1 MENFGTIKDTF
12 NNILAESI
20 IKKNKNGQ
28 KLFGS
33 FLKLLKEDKILKTQ
47 YYIYKNLQT
56 PKFNNDVDAQF
67 YIKEN
72 INLLK
77 ELNKEKIIKGNKK
90 LLSLLKNQEII
101 KENAELYNHINI
113 LVNTKKTASSL
124 DTLQKSLNFI
134 KDKILKEEEIKEE
147 SKFENVGLPPSVLT
161 KMAVNRFNLR
171 YADID
176 DDEKNI
182 IKTVLN
188 GTSEDKKEVYNTLK
202 TECIDLIDNRLNEEI
217 DLDLK
222 DKMLKVKD
230 KLLRMSYDP
239 DEYVKN
245 IDKVYELKKSVAAE
259 E

>member
-20 IKKNKNGQ
+20 IKKNKKGQ

-33 FLKLLKEDKILKTQ
+33 FLKLLKENKILKTQ

-56 PKFNNDVDAQF
+56 PKFNNSVDAKF
-67 YIKEN
+67 FIKEN

-77 ELNKEKIIKGNKK
+77 ELNQEKIRIGNKK
-90 LLSLLKNQEII
+90 LLSLLKNQDIV
-101 KENAELYNHINI
+101 KENAELYDHINI
-113 LVNTKKTASSL
+113 LVSTEKTPSSL
-124 DTLQKSLNFI
+124 GSLQKSINFI
-134 KDKILKEEEIKEE
+134 KDNILKEEEIKEE
-147 SKFENVGLPPSVLT
+147 SEYEKVDLPPSVLT

-171 YADID
+171 YKDS
-176 DDEKNI
+176 DEEEKKI
-182 IKTVLN
+182 IKAVLN
-188 GTSEDKKEVYNTLK
+188 GTDKDKKEVYNTLK

-230 KLLRMSYDP
+230 KILRMSYDP
-239 DEYVKN
+239 GEYVKN